1 MKIQTEI
8 PFCFHCATAEHI
20 DVDGSRA
27 AFSTLGSRDRT
38 PSPEDNKRK
47 LRSSKGSQNKNIKLE
62 VIDVE

>member
-1 MKIQTEI
+1 MQNVLHDR
-8 PFCFHCATAEHI
+8 F
-20 DVDGSRA
+20 
-27 AFSTLGSRDRT
+27 FSAGPRDRS